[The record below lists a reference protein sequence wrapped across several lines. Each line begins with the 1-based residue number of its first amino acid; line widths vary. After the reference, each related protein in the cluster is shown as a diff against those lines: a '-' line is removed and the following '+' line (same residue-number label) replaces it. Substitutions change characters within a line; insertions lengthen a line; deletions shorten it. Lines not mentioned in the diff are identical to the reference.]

1 MMVQLGGAAGWAI
14 VQNERREEEEER
26 AGLFFTSR
34 GHHTL
39 GRSVP
44 KSRFSMGEVAF
55 MTAILLA

>member
-1 MMVQLGGAAGWAI
+1 MFNAGSIAHRWIAT
-14 VQNERREEEEER
+14 REEEEER